1 MECRLQRH
9 AVQRAFKLRGS
20 LEEQVKVLEPGVCGS
35 LPAGDDLSA
44 DSQEHDVMQ
53 LQGGQ
58 SGGVTVPGGD
68 VLGPQGKAGGAGLRV
83 LGLSGQVMPE
93 EGLQGGHGEGARVR
107 IGMESHDGN
116 VERSQV
122 LEDPEGVVGVDL
134 GSSDEVGQ
142 EDLVMAG
149 VGGLLLVVLAQRV
162 NLGQVGVYQ
171 GESEG

>member
-1 MECRLQRH
+1 MLCSVH
-9 AVQRAFKLRGS
+9 SSCKGS
-20 LEEQVKVLEPGVCGS
+20 LKEEVKVLEPGVGGS

-44 DSQEHDVMQ
+44 DGQEHDVMQ

-58 SGGVTVPGGD
+58 GGGVTVPGGD

-122 LEDPEGVVGVDL
+122 LEDPEGVEGVDL

-149 VGGLLLVVLAQRV
+149 VGGLLLVALDQRV